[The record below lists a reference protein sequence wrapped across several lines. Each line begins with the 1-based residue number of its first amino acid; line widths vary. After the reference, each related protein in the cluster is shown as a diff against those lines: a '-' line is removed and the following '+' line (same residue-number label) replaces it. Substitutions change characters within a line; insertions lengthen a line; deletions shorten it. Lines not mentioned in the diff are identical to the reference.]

1 MGELL
6 GRFVNRPMVETT
18 APLGGHKDWR
28 SNLKSMRVPTTVSS
42 NSILTE
48 ALESLIQYGRIN
60 RNQAVEIYRMADLN
74 AIFSLA
80 NMVKQA
86 RFDNQIFFNQNL
98 HVNTTNICVL
108 ACRFCAFRKGPRHSD
123 AYELSVDEYIHRIEP
138 YSDKIDEVHSVGG
151 LHPTWTIEHYQELY
165 SSAKKKFPH
174 IHIKSLTA
182 VEIKH
187 LAKRSNLTVHETL
200 KKLQSSGLDSIP
212 GGGAEILVD
221 KVRDRICRGKETSS
235 EYLEIHKEA
244 HGLGIPT
251 NCTMLFG
258 TIESI
263 EDRITH
269 LELLRELQ
277 DETNGFQCFVP
288 YPFLPD
294 YTRLPEAQLAT
305 SNEILRTIAISR
317 LMLDNIPHIK
327 AYRMNIGDNVAQMAL
342 ISGADDIDGTVGH
355 EEIMHSAGST
365 TPLDSQV
372 DDLVNLIEDT
382 NQLSIRR
389 NSIYSKFEII
399 RPQKHEINS
408 LPLLN

>member
-1 MGELL
+1 
-6 GRFVNRPMVETT
+6 MVEFLAGIVKGTLLET
-18 APLGGHKDWR
+18 NAPLGGHEDWR
-28 SNLKSMRVPTTVSS
+28 AILQSMEIPTSISTNPVLSEALKSLIHEGRISR
-42 NSILTE
+42 E
-48 ALESLIQYGRIN
+48 QALE
-60 RNQAVEIYRMADLN
+60 IYDQPDIN
-74 AIFSLA
+74 AIFALA
-80 NMVKQA
+80 NLVKRS

-98 HVNTTNICVL
+98 HINTTNICVL

-123 AYELSVDEYIHRIEP
+123 AYEVSVEEYLHRIEP
-138 YSDKIDEVHSVGG
+138 LSDKIDEVHSVGG
-151 LHPTWTIEHYQELY
+151 LHPTWTIEHYQKLY
-165 SSAKKKFPH
+165 GSTKEIYPH

-187 LAKRSNLTVHETL
+187 LAKRSNISVKETL
-200 KKLQSSGLDSIP
+200 SRLQTAGLDSIP

-221 KVRDRICRGKETSS
+221 RIRDRICRGKETSK
-235 EYLEIHKEA
+235 EYLDIHREA
-244 HGLGIPT
+244 HKLGIPT

-294 YTRLPEAQLAT
+294 FTRLPEAQLAT

-327 AYRMNIGDNVAQMAL
+327 AYRMNIGDSVAQMAL
-342 ISGADDIDGTVGH
+342 VSGADDIDGTVGH
-355 EEIMHSAGST
+355 EEIMHAAGST

-372 DDLVNLIEDT
+372 NDLVQLIEDT
-382 NQLSIRR
+382 NQLSVRR
-389 NSIYSKFEII
+389 NSIYSKFEVTYP
-399 RPQKHEINS
+399 RKDENNA
-408 LPLLN
+408 LPVLN